1 MNKKIILFDW
11 DDTLF
16 SKKLY
21 KGNLLS
27 NLARICEISIEEA
40 TAADN
45 EYFENLIK
53 SGDFK
58 IEDYLSFFEKRFN
71 KKINLKDFN
80 TDELG
85 IYSKALFDETIEV
98 LKKMKYD
105 YTLGIYSQGFES
117 LQRLKIKFSGI
128 ENYFDKDL
136 IFIDRDKTQPEFV
149 AKLPTGVMVVDD
161 KKEVIKTLSETRP
174 DLELAWINRLDQEKL
189 EGPRA
194 RTIKGLN
201 ELLATY

>member
-1 MNKKIILFDW
+1 MDKKIILFDW

-27 NLARICEISIEEA
+27 NLAGICEISVEEA
-40 TAADN
+40 TVADN
-45 EYFENLIK
+45 QYFENLIK

-58 IEDYLSFFEKRFN
+58 IEDYLSFFEKRFD
-71 KKINLKDFN
+71 KKLDLEDFN
-80 TDELG
+80 TDKLG
-85 IYSKALFDETIEV
+85 IYSKTLFPEVIEV
-98 LKKMKYD
+98 LEKMKEV

-136 IFIDRDKTQPEFV
+136 IFIDRDKTRPEFV
-149 AKLPTGVMVVDD
+149 AKLPIGAMVIDD
-161 KKEVIKTLSETRP
+161 KKEVIEALRKMRM
-174 DLELAWINRLDQEKL
+174 DLDLVWINRNDDDHFNGALTVKSL
-189 EGPRA
+189 E
-194 RTIKGLN
+194 
-201 ELLATY
+201 ELV

>member
-27 NLARICEISIEEA
+27 NLARICEISEEEA

-45 EYFENLIK
+45 EYFNNLIK
-53 SGDFK
+53 PGDFK
-58 IEDYLSFFEKRFN
+58 TEDYLSFFKKRFN
-71 KKINLKDFN
+71 KKINSEDFN
-80 TDELG
+80 TDKLG
-85 IYSKALFDETIEV
+85 IYSKALFTETIEF
-98 LKKMKYD
+98 LEKMKND

-128 ENYFDKDL
+128 RNYFDEDL
-136 IFIDRDKTQPEFV
+136 IFISRDKIQIEFV
-149 AKLPTGVMVVDD
+149 AKLPTGVIVVDD
-161 KKEVIKTLSETRP
+161 KKEVIIRLSETRP
-174 DLELAWINRLDQEKL
+174 DLELVWINRVDQEKL
-189 EGPRA
+189 KTSQIK
-194 RTIKGLN
+194 TIKSLD
-201 ELLATY
+201 ELLTIY

>member
-27 NLARICEISIEEA
+27 NLARICEINEEEA

-45 EYFENLIK
+45 EYFNNLIK

-58 IEDYLSFFEKRFN
+58 IEDYLSFFKKRFN
-71 KKINLKDFN
+71 KKINSEDFN
-80 TDELG
+80 TDKLG
-85 IYSKALFDETIEV
+85 IYSKALFTETIEF
-98 LKKMKYD
+98 LEKMKND
-105 YTLGIYSQGFES
+105 HTLGIYSQGFES

-128 ENYFDKDL
+128 QNYFDEDL
-136 IFIDRDKTQPEFV
+136 IFISRDKIQIEFV
-149 AKLPTGVMVVDD
+149 AKLPTGVIVVDD
-161 KKEVIKTLSETRP
+161 KKEVIIRLSETRP
-174 DLELAWINRLDQEKL
+174 DLELVWINRVDQEKL
-189 EGPRA
+189 KTSQIK
-194 RTIKGLN
+194 TIKSLD
-201 ELLATY
+201 ELLTIY